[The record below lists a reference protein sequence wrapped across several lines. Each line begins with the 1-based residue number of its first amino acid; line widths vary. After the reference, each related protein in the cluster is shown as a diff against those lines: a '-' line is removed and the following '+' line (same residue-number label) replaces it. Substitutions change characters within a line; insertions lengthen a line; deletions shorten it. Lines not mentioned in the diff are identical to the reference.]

1 MKGLKLR
8 SNRKFCCSGR
18 QRPADELL
26 LEGVGQG
33 RELLSLSVDL
43 SCPPLLE
50 SHCCLCSFRKDL
62 RSSAS

>member
-8 SNRKFCCSGR
+8 SSRKLCCPGQ

-33 RELLSLSVDL
+33 REFLSLSVDL
-43 SCPPLLE
+43 PCPPLLE
-50 SHCCLCSFRKDL
+50 SHCCL
-62 RSSAS
+62 